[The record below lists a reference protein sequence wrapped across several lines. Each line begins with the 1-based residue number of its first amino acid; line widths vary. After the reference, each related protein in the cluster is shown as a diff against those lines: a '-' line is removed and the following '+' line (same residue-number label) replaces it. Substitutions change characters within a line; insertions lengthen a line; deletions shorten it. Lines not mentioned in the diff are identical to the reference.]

1 MLDVVIEQINN
12 IGIMTI
18 LNVAV
23 LIIVGVPTAIN
34 SWEKF
39 KESLGIIQKKEIRD
53 SEQELRLKKLE
64 DSFEKYQQ
72 QVNNIDIKLTTNL
85 KEISN
90 VVNTIREELLGEK
103 VERMRW
109 RILDCANDIQ
119 NDKNVGVERVNY
131 ALKTYDDYERIID
144 ENHLTNNQVE
154 ESIKYIKEYYFLIFH
169 FMKKSVLIL

>member
-1 MLDVVIEQINN
+1 MLEVIEQINN

-18 LNVAV
+18 LNVVV
-23 LIIVGVPTAIN
+23 LVIIGVPTVVN

-53 SEQELRLKKLE
+53 SEQERRLKKLE
-64 DSFEKYQQ
+64 ENFEKYQKQ
-72 QVNNIDIKLTTNL
+72 ANHIDIKLTTNL
-85 KEISN
+85 EEISN

-103 VERMRW
+103 IERMRW
-109 RILDCANDIQ
+109 RILDCANDIK
-119 NDKNVGVERVNY
+119 NDRDKNVGIERVNY

-154 ESIKYIKEYYFLIFH
+154 ESIKYIKEYYQDLLH
-169 FMKKSVLIL
+169 NRQDGR